1 MLTKTSSSPILDQ
14 TLTLIA
20 HHASDIFRGM
30 RNFTILVIEDEQDI
44 RDLIS
49 FQLKSEGH
57 DVLATESV
65 DKAISLVETT
75 PKIDLFIID
84 WMLPGIMSG
93 LEFTKKLR
101 GQKKFLDTPII
112 MITALTQPDNIV
124 SALDAGA
131 DDYITKPF
139 DLNVLQ
145 ARVRV
150 QLRNLDKTS
159 DVLDDPLDFGDL
171 RLELSK
177 CRVTVSGDEVQL
189 TSTEFKIL
197 SLLASRPGHVFTREQ
212 FINNIQGENIF
223 VTGRTIDT
231 HIAGLRKKMGST
243 ANMIETIRGIGY
255 RFKDLL

>member
-1 MLTKTSSSPILDQ
+1 MKDS
-14 TLTLIA
+14 
-20 HHASDIFRGM
+20 
-30 RNFTILVIEDEQDI
+30 TILVIEDEQDI

-57 DVLATESV
+57 NVIATESV
-65 DKAISLVETT
+65 DKAVTIVEK
-75 PKIDLFIID
+75 PEKIDLFIID

-101 GQKKFLDTPII
+101 AQKKHVDTPII

-150 QLRNLDKTS
+150 QLRNLDKT
-159 DVLDDPLDFGDL
+159 DQGQEDILEFGPLKI
-171 RLELSK
+171 EISK
-177 CRVTVSGDEVQL
+177 CKVTVEKEEVQL

-197 SLLASRPGHVFTREQ
+197 SMLAGKPGHVFTREQ

-231 HIAGLRKKMGST
+231 HIAGLRKKINNASS
-243 ANMIETIRGIGY
+243 MIETIRGIGY
-255 RFKDLL
+255 RFKDTP

>member
-1 MLTKTSSSPILDQ
+1 MKNTS
-14 TLTLIA
+14 
-20 HHASDIFRGM
+20 
-30 RNFTILVIEDEQDI
+30 ILVIEDEQDI

-49 FQLKSEGH
+49 FQLKTEGH
-57 DVLATESV
+57 NVILAESV
-65 DKAISLVETT
+65 DKAISIVER
-75 PKIDLFIID
+75 PEKIDLFIID
-84 WMLPGIMSG
+84 WMLPGVMSG

-101 GQKKFLDTPII
+101 AQKTYSDTPII

-124 SALDAGA
+124 AALDAGA

-145 ARVRV
+145 ARIRV
-150 QLRNLDKTS
+150 QLRNIEKDEKNSEDT
-159 DVLDDPLDFGDL
+159 LDFGL
-171 RLELSK
+171 LKIEISK
-177 CRVTVSGDEVQL
+177 CRVLVDKEEVNL

-197 SLLASRPGHVFTREQ
+197 SILVQKPGHVFTREQ

-231 HIAGLRKKMGST
+231 HIAGLRKKIGSA

-255 RFKDLL
+255 RFKDTL

>member
-1 MLTKTSSSPILDQ
+1 MKNS
-14 TLTLIA
+14 
-20 HHASDIFRGM
+20 
-30 RNFTILVIEDEQDI
+30 TILVIEDEQDI

-57 DVLATESV
+57 EVLVCDSV
-65 DKAISLVETT
+65 DKAITVVERTET
-75 PKIDLFIID
+75 IDLFIID
-84 WMLPGIMSG
+84 WMLPGVMSG

-101 GQKKFLDTPII
+101 AQKKYTEPPII
-112 MITALTQPDNIV
+112 MVTALTQPDNIV

-150 QLRNLDKTS
+150 QLRSLEKDEKSN
-159 DVLDDPLDFGDL
+159 DDLLDFGSL
-171 RLELSK
+171 KIEVSK
-177 CRVTVSGDEVQL
+177 CKVIVEKEEVQL

-197 SLLASRPGHVFTREQ
+197 SMLALKPGHVFTREQ

-231 HIAGLRKKMGST
+231 HIAGLRKKIGAA

-255 RFKDLL
+255 RFKDLT

>member
-1 MLTKTSSSPILDQ
+1 MKNS
-14 TLTLIA
+14 
-20 HHASDIFRGM
+20 
-30 RNFTILVIEDEQDI
+30 TILVIEDEQDI

-57 DVLATESV
+57 EVLACDSV
-65 DKAISLVETT
+65 DKGISLVERTEQ
-75 PKIDLFIID
+75 IDLFIID
-84 WMLPGIMSG
+84 WMLPGVMSG

-101 GQKKFLDTPII
+101 AQKKYASTPII
-112 MITALTQPDNIV
+112 MVTALTQPDNIV
-124 SALDAGA
+124 AALDAGA

-150 QLRNLDKTS
+150 QLRSQDKSEKSQEDT
-159 DVLDDPLDFGDL
+159 LDFGIMKI
-171 RLELSK
+171 EITK
-177 CRVTVSGDEVQL
+177 CRVFVEKEEVQL

-197 SLLASRPGHVFTREQ
+197 SMLAMKPGHVFTREQ

-231 HIAGLRKKMGST
+231 HIAGLRKKIGPA

-255 RFKDLL
+255 RFKDVI

>member
-1 MLTKTSSSPILDQ
+1 MKN
-14 TLTLIA
+14 
-20 HHASDIFRGM
+20 AS
-30 RNFTILVIEDEQDI
+30 ILVIEDEQDI

-49 FQLKSEGH
+49 FQLKTEGH
-57 DVLATESV
+57 NVIVAESV
-65 DKAISLVETT
+65 DKAISIVER
-75 PKIDLFIID
+75 PEKVDLFIID

-101 GQKKFLDTPII
+101 AQKAYSDTPII

-124 SALDAGA
+124 AALDAGA

-145 ARVRV
+145 ARIRV
-150 QLRNLDKTS
+150 QLRNIEQNDK
-159 DVLDDPLDFGDL
+159 DDEDILDFGL
-171 RLELSK
+171 MKIEISK
-177 CRVTVSGDEVQL
+177 CRVFVEKEEVNL

-197 SLLASRPGHVFTREQ
+197 SILAQKPGHVFTREQ

-231 HIAGLRKKMGST
+231 HIAGLRKKIGT
-243 ANMIETIRGIGY
+243 AANMIETIRGIGY
-255 RFKDLL
+255 RFKDSI

>member
-1 MLTKTSSSPILDQ
+1 MKN
-14 TLTLIA
+14 A
-20 HHASDIFRGM
+20 
-30 RNFTILVIEDEQDI
+30 TILVIEDEQDI

-57 DVLATESV
+57 NVLIAESV
-65 DKAISLVETT
+65 DKAIGIVER
-75 PKIDLFIID
+75 PDKIDLFIID
-84 WMLPGIMSG
+84 WMLPGVMSG

-101 GQKKFLDTPII
+101 AQKNYKDTPIV
-112 MITALTQPDNIV
+112 MITALTQPENIV
-124 SALDAGA
+124 AALDAGA

-139 DLNVLQ
+139 DLKVLE

-150 QLRNLDKTS
+150 QLRELKTDKT
-159 DVLDDPLDFGDL
+159 DDDTLDFGL
-171 RLELSK
+171 MKIEVQK
-177 CRVTVSGDEVQL
+177 CRVIVEKDEINL

-197 SLLASRPGHVFTREQ
+197 SMLAQKPGHVFTREQ

-231 HIAGLRKKMGST
+231 HIAGLRKKIGPA

-255 RFKDLL
+255 RFKDVL